1 MIRQN
6 QRILN
11 SIQILIDL
19 SLCFLSI
26 LIAYGLRF
34 DGLAMDTLRTPFIEY
49 VRLLFVVTPSYILI
63 YNGFSLYQSHRTSS
77 IFSEVQKIIK
87 SNAVGLILWFILLFL
102 IKEVQFSRSVLLLFA
117 MINTL
122 LCIVSRTAIRI
133 VLRHYRKQGY
143 NLRRIL
149 IVGSNEMA
157 LDYYKRITNNP
168 SLGLEIMGFVAS
180 ELKSFETHPIKFL
193 GDLTQLE
200 KSIQALS
207 VDEAV
212 VSIDYEEFPTLQYI
226 IEVCEKTGIKVS
238 IIPFYIKY
246 IPATPYIDEVEG
258 ISLINIRKIPL
269 DNLIAYLTKRS
280 MDIVG
285 ASLGLL
291 LCSPIL
297 LATAVD
303 IKLTSPGNII
313 FKQTR
318 IGYNRKPFT
327 IYKFRSMRIDADQ
340 KVWSKEHDNR
350 ITKIGAFIR
359 KCSIDELPQLW
370 NVLKGDMSLVG
381 PRPELPHFV
390 DQFKENIPMYMIK
403 HQVRPGITG
412 WAQVNGWRGY
422 FSGGAYQMRH
432 RLYRAL
438 EYLL

>member
-1 MIRQN
+1 M
-6 QRILN
+6 
-11 SIQILIDL
+11 
-19 SLCFLSI
+19 
-26 LIAYGLRF
+26 
-34 DGLAMDTLRTPFIEY
+34 
-49 VRLLFVVTPSYILI
+49 
-63 YNGFSLYQSHRTSS
+63 
-77 IFSEVQKIIK
+77 
-87 SNAVGLILWFILLFL
+87 
-102 IKEVQFSRSVLLLFA
+102 
-117 MINTL
+117 
-122 LCIVSRTAIRI
+122 
-133 VLRHYRKQGY
+133 
-143 NLRRIL
+143 
-149 IVGSNEMA
+149 
-157 LDYYKRITNNP
+157 
-168 SLGLEIMGFVAS
+168 
-180 ELKSFETHPIKFL
+180 
-193 GDLTQLE
+193 
-200 KSIQALS
+200 
-207 VDEAV
+207 

-285 ASLGLL
+285 ASLGLW

-297 LATAVD
+297 LATAVG

-350 ITKIGAFIR
+350 ITKIGVFIR